1 MKYIFIT
8 KDAIDYFVS
17 NRLYQSF
24 EYDFG
29 ETLYNLL
36 SNHDYNWQDDQVLIH
51 QTQDGIILHT
61 SNIDKNNGVL
71 FDLTQFDAFSTQ
83 NGSKAI
89 TIFQKTLKYA
99 IRYFGNLPPA
109 PCERNIENSNT
120 TIVFPFPF
128 TANKNVY
135 KILVDKNGS
144 KIDRKG
150 KNILT
155 VFASGENNDNAIV
168 SYTILHK
175 VVTELPNVTVE
186 KQATNNIQVRTYCT
200 TTLDDINFRI
210 GEGLNYNNWEPY
222 LTKTQKAFI
231 YNDVNGAER
240 LEGAAGTGKTL
251 SMVLRCIFLL
261 TKNPHHRIIFV
272 THSKATRNHII
283 QIFRSIWPEVDEVLC
298 THEDATKSLLIT
310 TLQEWC
316 IQFLGTNLPDTEYI
330 DKDAQDS
337 KIIQSLYIEQAF
349 DKVMQ
354 RDFETYKKICSD
366 KFVKYIQGHDKNY
379 LIELIQ
385 YEIATIIKGRSE
397 GDIDK
402 YKKIDRSDYLIPCD
416 DINDRCFLYI
426 IFQEYQKSLEEI
438 GKYDS
443 DDIILTALGQLD
455 TPIWKRRRNKE
466 GFNVC
471 FIDETHLFNL
481 NELSIFH
488 YLNCDTAKNNI
499 VFAIDKSQYIGE
511 RGILD
516 STMMDILKI
525 KDSNVVD
532 EKYDIVFRSSPDIIN
547 LAYNVLSSAACVFQ
561 HFENPLISSSIV
573 MSGKEE
579 LKCIPPKY
587 YLFSK
592 DEEMISKSFE
602 EVDSYSRKNNISR
615 SKILIT
621 TTSQDLFK
629 EVEQY
634 AKHTNKPISIIKSRG
649 DAASIENAFNQNQY
663 VIGDIDFIGGLEF
676 DYVIIIGVDGSR
688 VPPKGNGEASHF
700 ISYAWHNRL
709 YVAITRA
716 KYAVLL
722 LGNQGNGTSPILESA
737 VYLKLLETNN

>member
-1 MKYIFIT
+1 MKYIYIT

-17 NRLYQSF
+17 NRLYLSF

-29 ETLYNLL
+29 EMLYNLL
-36 SNHDYNWQDDQVLIH
+36 SGHNYSWQDNQVFIH
-51 QTQDGIILHT
+51 QTQDGVILYT
-61 SNIDKNNGVL
+61 PDIDKNNGVL
-71 FDLTQFDAFSTQ
+71 FDLTQFDAFSRQ
-83 NGSKAI
+83 NESKVI

-99 IRYFGNLPPA
+99 VRYFGNLSLA
-109 PCERNIENSNT
+109 PCERNIENTNT
-120 TIVFPFPF
+120 TIVYPFPF

-135 KILVDKNGS
+135 KILIDKNGS

-155 VFASGENNDNAIV
+155 VFASGENIDNAIV
-168 SYTILHK
+168 SYTVLHK
-175 VVTELPNVTVE
+175 AVAELPNVAIE
-186 KQATNNIQVRTYCT
+186 RQKIDNIQVKTYCT

-222 LTKTQKAFI
+222 LTKTQKSFI

-251 SMVLRCIFLL
+251 SMILRCIFLL
-261 TKNPHHRIIFV
+261 NKHPQHRIIFV

-283 QIFRSIWPEVDEVLC
+283 QIFKSIWPEVDDVLC
-298 THEDATKSLLIT
+298 THEDITKSLLIT

-354 RDFETYKKICSD
+354 KDFDTYKKICSN
-366 KFVKYIQGHDKNY
+366 KFVDYIQKHDKNF

-402 YKKIDRSDYLIPCD
+402 YKKIDRSNYLIPCD
-416 DINDRCFLYI
+416 NINDRCFLYI

-466 GFNVC
+466 GFNIC

-525 KDSNVVD
+525 KDSKVVD

-573 MSGKEE
+573 MSGREE
-579 LKCIPPKY
+579 LKCISPKY

-592 DEEMISKSFE
+592 DEEMIIKSFE
-602 EVDSYSRKNNISR
+602 EVDLYSRKNNISR

-634 AKHTNKPISIIKSRG
+634 AKRTNKPISVIKSRG

-676 DYVIIIGVDGSR
+676 DYVIIVGVDGNR
-688 VPPKGNGEASHF
+688 VPPKENGEASHF
-700 ISYAWHNRL
+700 ITYSWHNRL

-716 KYAVLL
+716 KYAILL
-722 LGNQGNGTSPILESA
+722 LGNQSNGISPILESA
-737 VYLKLLETNN
+737 VYLNLLEMNN

>member
-1 MKYIFIT
+1 MKYIYLT
-8 KDAIDYFVS
+8 KDAIVYLTT

-29 ETLYNLL
+29 GTLYLLL
-36 SNHDYNWQDDQVLIH
+36 SNQTHDWKDDQILIH
-51 QTQDGIILHT
+51 HSQDGIILHT
-61 SNIDKNNGVL
+61 SNIDKNNGL
-71 FDLTQFDAFSTQ
+71 IFDLTQFDAFEKQ
-83 NGSKAI
+83 NGNKVI

-99 IRYFGNLPPA
+99 IRYFDNYPPA
-109 PCERNIENSNT
+109 PCERNIDNTNT

-128 TANKNVY
+128 TATKNVY
-135 KILVDKNGS
+135 KVLIDKNGS
-144 KIDRKG
+144 KIGRKG

-155 VFASGENNDNAIV
+155 VFASGENIDNAKV
-168 SYTILHK
+168 SYTTLNKAIS
-175 VVTELPNVTVE
+175 ELSTISIVPTTIND
-186 KQATNNIQVRTYCT
+186 IQVKTYCT
-200 TTLDDINFRI
+200 TTLDDINFKI
-210 GEGLNYNNWEPY
+210 GEGLKYDDWEQY
-222 LTKTQKAFI
+222 LTKAQKSFI
-231 YNDVNGAER
+231 FNDVHGAER

-251 SMVLRCIFLL
+251 SMILRCIYLL
-261 TKNPHHRIIFV
+261 LKKPSHRIIFV
-272 THSKATRNHII
+272 THSKATQNHII
-283 QIFRSIWPEVDEVLC
+283 QIFKSIWSDVDNVLC
-298 THEDATKSLLIT
+298 TFEDATKSLLIT

-349 DKVMQ
+349 DKVIK
-354 RDFETYKKICSD
+354 RDFETYKKICSE
-366 KFVKYIQGHDKNY
+366 KFVNYIQKQDKNT
-379 LIELIQ
+379 LIELLQ

-397 GDIDK
+397 GDIEK
-402 YKKIDRSDYLIPCD
+402 YKKIDRSKYLIPCED
-416 DINDRCFLYI
+416 VNDRCFLFI
-426 IFQEYQKSLEEI
+426 VFQEYQKSLEEI

-466 GFNVC
+466 GFDVC
-471 FIDETHLFNL
+471 FIDETHLFNI

-499 VFAIDKSQYIGE
+499 IFAIDKSQYIGE

-516 STMMDILKI
+516 STMFDILKI
-525 KDSNVVD
+525 KDSNVND

-561 HFENPLISSSIV
+561 HFENPLVSSSIV

-587 YLFSK
+587 FLYSK
-592 DEEMISKSFE
+592 DDDLITKAFE
-602 EVDSYSRKNNISR
+602 EVDSYVRKNNCSR
-615 SKILIT
+615 ATVLIAT
-621 TTSQDLFK
+621 TTQELLK
-629 EVEQY
+629 EVEQF
-634 AKHTNKPISIIKSRG
+634 AKCTNKPISIIKSRG
-649 DAASIENAFNQNQY
+649 DSASITNASNQNQY

-676 DYVIIIGVDGSR
+676 DYVIIIGIDGSR
-688 VPPKGNGEASHF
+688 VPPKETGEASHF

-716 KYAVLL
+716 KYAILL
-722 LGNQGNGTSPILESA
+722 LGNLGNGISPILESA